1 MPGHV
6 KEIRRG
12 YYRIVVE
19 AGKDPATG
27 KRRRV
32 VRYHKGRKS
41 EAETI
46 LANLLVQLEQGTYV
60 EASKITVAEWLKE
73 WLEEYKKPTLRPK
86 TYDLYTWTIKSYI
99 IPAIGS
105 TPLQKLQPHH
115 LQRLYNSIR
124 EDGKSTRLVHLV
136 HQLMH
141 GALNQAVKNRLVQV
155 NVAEATTRP
164 KMQKKEVR
172 ALTPEEQ
179 DNFLRTLAGHQLGA
193 AFMLALGTGLRRG
206 ELLGLHWED
215 VDLGE
220 GVLHVRRNIVY
231 VRGKGIVVQP
241 PKTEKGNRM
250 VPIPKL
256 VLKMLEGHRERLEKG
271 GLYRSDGPVFPS
283 RTGGYIYPDN
293 FERTFRQLR
302 RQAGLEGVNLHA
314 LRHTFATRLLELGE
328 DLKVVQELLG
338 HARIGIT
345 ADIYTHV
352 TERLKKRAVDKLDR
366 ILGTGTIM
374 GTGDNGV
381 PDVSESGTNWAPKNS

>member
-1 MPGHV
+1 MPGHI

-19 AGKDPATG
+19 AGKDPVTG

-32 VRYHKGRKS
+32 VRYHKGRKA
-41 EAETI
+41 EAEAV
-46 LANLLVQLEQGTYV
+46 LARLVMQLEQGTYL
-60 EASKITVAEWLKE
+60 EANKVTVAEWLRE
-73 WLEEYKKPTLRPK
+73 WLEEYKKPTVRPK
-86 TYDLYTWTIKSYI
+86 TYDLYTWAIKSYI

-105 TPLQKLQPHH
+105 IPLQKLQPHH

-124 EDGKSTRLVHLV
+124 ENGKSTRLVHLV
-136 HQLMH
+136 HQLMR
-141 GALNQAVKNRLVQV
+141 GALAQAVKSCLVQV

-164 KMQKKEVR
+164 RMQKREVR
-172 ALTPEEQ
+172 ALTLEEQ
-179 DNFLRTLAGHQLGA
+179 DNFIRTLAGHRLGA

-215 VDLGE
+215 VDLEE
-220 GVLHVRRNIVY
+220 GVLRVKRNIVY

-256 VLKMLEGHRERLEKG
+256 VLKMLEGHQERLKKD
-271 GLYRSDGPVFPS
+271 GLYRLDGPVFPS
-283 RTGGYIYPDN
+283 KAGGYIYPDN
-293 FERTFRQLR
+293 FERTFRKLR
-302 RQAGLEGVNLHA
+302 QKAGLESVNLHA

-352 TERLKKRAVDKLDR
+352 TERLKKRAVDKLDQV
-366 ILGTGTIM
+366 L
-374 GTGDNGV
+374 
-381 PDVSESGTNWAPKNS
+381 ESGTKWAPKNDQGFRG